1 MKERVRKIIAPV
13 ATSIAAMGI
22 TPNILTLVG
31 FAVGMISV
39 FFFAQSKEFLGG
51 IFLLVCGIFDLLDGA
66 VAKFGGMIT
75 AFGGVLD
82 STIDRLVDFAVLA
95 AVAYGGLAEAGWLPG
110 WLWCFLAIEGSFLVS
125 YVRARAEAA
134 GAKEMDVGLG
144 ERPERMLILG
154 AGALAGC
161 IRYAVVIVAFLAN
174 LTAFHR
180 VVVARKR
187 LGGR

>member
-1 MKERVRKIIAPV
+1 MKEKVRNIVAPI
-13 ATSIAAMGI
+13 ATSIAARGI
-22 TPNILTLVG
+22 TPNTLTLIG
-31 FAVGMISV
+31 LLVGMVSV
-39 FFFAQSKEFLGG
+39 FFFARSNEFLGG
-51 IFLLVCGIFDLLDGA
+51 IFLLICGIFDLLDGA
-66 VAKFGGMIT
+66 VAKFGGMVT

-125 YVRARAEAA
+125 YIRARAEAA

-154 AGALAGC
+154 IGALVGC
-161 IRYAVVIVAFLAN
+161 VKYAVVIVAFLAN
-174 LTAFHR
+174 LTASQR
-180 VVVARKR
+180 VIVARKR
-187 LGGR
+187 LSGR